1 MGGGAREK
9 KKSEIRLGEN
19 NKLEPLWIIKYS
31 ERMKDKRK
39 NVLIFMTD
47 SHECESQEPE
57 ISCSCPLVIISCIP
71 L

>member
-39 NVLIFMTD
+39 NVLGPARVSKELLRQATD
-47 SHECESQEPE
+47 
-57 ISCSCPLVIISCIP
+57 
-71 L
+71 